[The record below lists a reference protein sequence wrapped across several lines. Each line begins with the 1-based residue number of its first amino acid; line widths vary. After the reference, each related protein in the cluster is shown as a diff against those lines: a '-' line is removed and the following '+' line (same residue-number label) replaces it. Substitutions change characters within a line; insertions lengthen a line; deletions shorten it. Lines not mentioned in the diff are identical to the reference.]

1 MRTEAVIFAI
11 VVSGAAAVLAPY
23 RLDSRHVPPADG
35 QTHRVGTALAADL
48 LDVKS
53 SLAGVVQEER
63 LVKAGDQVE
72 DAQPLV
78 YVRTS
83 LTGAIGVAARAPQD
97 GIVREVLVQPGQ
109 RIERGDIVARLQP
122 R

>member
-1 MRTEAVIFAI
+1 MRTVAVIFAI
-11 VVSGAAAVLAPY
+11 VAGAAAVLAPY
-23 RLDSRHVPPADG
+23 RLDSRHLPPADG
-35 QTHRVGTALAADL
+35 LTDRVATVLAADL

-78 YVRTS
+78 YLRTS
-83 LTGAIGVAARAPQD
+83 LTGAIGVAERAPSD
-97 GIVREVLVQPGQ
+97 RGVRWALVTPGH
-109 RIERGDIVARLQP
+109 RIRA
-122 R
+122 

>member
-1 MRTEAVIFAI
+1 MRTVAVIFAI
-11 VVSGAAAVLAPY
+11 VAGAAAVLAPS
-23 RLDSRHVPPADG
+23 RLDSRHVSPADG
-35 QTHRVGTALAADL
+35 LTHRVGTALAADL
-48 LDVKS
+48 LEVKS

-97 GIVREVLVQPGQ
+97 SVVREVLDHPGD
-109 RIERGDIVARLQP
+109 RVDGGDVVVRLQP
-122 R
+122 N

>member
-1 MRTEAVIFAI
+1 MRTVAVIFAI
-11 VVSGAAAVLAPY
+11 VAGAAAVLAPY
-23 RLDSRHVPPADG
+23 RLDSRHLPPPDG
-35 QTHRVGTALAADL
+35 LTYRVGTALAADL

-53 SLAGVVQEER
+53 SLAGVGQEER

-72 DAQPLV
+72 DAPPLV

-109 RIERGDIVARLQP
+109 RIERGDVVARLQP

>member
-1 MRTEAVIFAI
+1 MRTVAVMFAI
-11 VVSGAAAVLAPY
+11 VISGAAAVLAPY

-35 QTHRVGTALAADL
+35 LPPRVGTALAPDL
-48 LDVKS
+48 LEVKS

-83 LTGAIGVAARAPQD
+83 LTGAIGVAAGAPQD
-97 GIVREVLVQPGQ
+97 GGVREGLAHPRQPVDL
-109 RIERGDIVARLQP
+109 R
-122 R
+122 